1 MEIPESESVSS
12 YIISNYETVKINGAE
27 LASRFSSGSPMTY
40 EFTVDSSKVVIT
52 NIKSS
57 SDGSINIPT
66 VYTKGITN
74 YTTNYVSD
82 QTTIQI
88 SDMSGGIPT
97 GGASITITA
106 RDVDGN
112 NISESGGATALKLV
126 NHGTTT
132 IEGDDLKSR
141 FSGGVPVTYEF
152 SIGSSNVV
160 VTNLTKSTDGTIN
173 IPAVFTI
180 GPYGGI

>member
-1 MEIPESESVSS
+1 MVNPESESLSS
-12 YIISNYETVKINGAE
+12 YKISKYETVKINGAE
-27 LASRFSSGSPMTY
+27 LASRFSSGTPMTY
-40 EFTVDSSKVVIT
+40 EFTVDSPNVVIT
-52 NIKSS
+52 NVKSS

-66 VYTKGITN
+66 VYTSGITN

-82 QTTIQI
+82 LNTIKI
-88 SDMSGGIPT
+88 TDMSGGIPV
-97 GGASITITA
+97 GGAITITS
-106 RDVDGN
+106 RDGAG
-112 NISESGGATALKLV
+112 ILIPESESAIALKLN

-132 IEGDDLKSR
+132 IEGNDLRNR
-141 FSGGVPVTYEF
+141 FPSGTPVTYEF
-152 SIGSSNVV
+152 SIGSTNVV